1 MKKILLFSCILLIGL
16 TSVSWAQEQM
26 QRERRPPLEKIEH
39 LEKAKLIEIL
49 DLKEDAAVRFF
60 VRRKEFREKQR
71 ELIDQR
77 EDLSNKIEKKLKDG
91 TDQSDKEYRDQL
103 NDILSLDLKI
113 VQHKEKFLNS
123 LNDIL
128 TSEQILK
135 LAVFDNRFMR
145 EIRELLMD
153 RKKNH

>member
-1 MKKILLFSCILLIGL
+1 MKKIFLFLCILLIVL
-16 TSVSWAQEQM
+16 TSVSFAQGQM
-26 QRERRPPLEKIEH
+26 KRERQHPLEKIEQ

-49 DLKEDAAVRFF
+49 DLKEDVAVRFF

-77 EDLSNKIEKKLKDG
+77 EDLSNKIEKKLIDG

-103 NDILSLDLKI
+103 NDLLSLDLKI

-128 TSEQILK
+128 TPEQILK